1 MNCRSEW
8 NQINYKNNVQMRIAA
23 HCAQVLA
30 GVKPSNSVTLGR
42 EDTTVFIQA
51 LTGTGIQRR
60 LIYDGVKRCV
70 WLLYR
75 ENELEHYLMIREHQE
90 FIKSCGYNSVRLSDT
105 FSVLCKNFRQYKN
118 GERGF
123 PHELGLILGYPL
135 CDVEGFI
142 RHQGRGCLFSGY
154 WKVYGN
160 AEDTRKLFEVYDLV
174 KYQIMKQVQNNK
186 TLAQITASYPNYGI
200 LKSSRNICCP
210 CCFNVT
216 GN

>member
-1 MNCRSEW
+1 MNYRSELS
-8 NQINYKNNVQMRIAA
+8 QMNYKNNVQMRIAA

-90 FIKSCGYNSVRLSDT
+90 FMKSCGIP
-105 FSVLCKNFRQYKN
+105 F
-118 GERGF
+118 G
-123 PHELGLILGYPL
+123 
-135 CDVEGFI
+135 
-142 RHQGRGCLFSGY
+142 
-154 WKVYGN
+154 
-160 AEDTRKLFEVYDLV
+160 
-174 KYQIMKQVQNNK
+174 
-186 TLAQITASYPNYGI
+186 
-200 LKSSRNICCP
+200 
-210 CCFNVT
+210 
-216 GN
+216 